1 MNSGIPVRWV
11 LSQPELGL
19 VLRGG
24 GGGLG
29 RTITLVITSELAEP
43 QQWMSGGELVLTT
56 GMGLPLGRADRQRYL
71 EDLHAVGIAGLG
83 FGVGLSY
90 ETVPEDLIEAADRL
104 GLPLFE
110 VPLPTPFGAITK
122 KVMQRLA
129 DQEYEQV
136 LRASRAQPRL
146 TRAAIQGARAMSKEL
161 AAALSATVLVIGA
174 DGAIAEAQP
183 RKPAAGILERIEEFL
198 GARGDGAGSGVIQV
212 GSGQYLVLQAITAG
226 QTVHGYLA
234 VVTDAALSP
243 VDQVLLG
250 HASSLLAIDFEKPA
264 RLRIAQNR
272 LNSQAMAMLLAE
284 PGDPD
289 TMWQT
294 LGTAADRTGR
304 VRALV
309 LRCAS
314 PGAAVQALEAVD
326 AQLRPLN
333 RQLFAHVAGDRVAV
347 LLSGSDSDDTA
358 EQLLTGLP
366 APVRATM
373 RAGLSAPQP
382 LRRFTSAVEHA
393 ELAASAALP
402 GARPLELAASA
413 GHALL
418 AFPEAQRVLGA
429 VSEAMLQ
436 PLVDYDERNGT
447 DLIGSLRAY
456 LEAHGQWETAATVLG
471 VHRHTLRSRVAKIE
485 SVLGCQ
491 LDQALVRAELLLAVI
506 ARR

>member
-24 GGGLG
+24 GDGLG
-29 RTITLVITSELAEP
+29 RGITLVLTSELAEP

-56 GMGLPLGRADRQRYL
+56 GLGLPLSRADRQRYL
-71 EDLHAVGIAGLG
+71 EDLHAVGIAGVG
-83 FGVGLSY
+83 FGIGLSY
-90 ETVPEDLIEAADRL
+90 ETVPEELIEAADRL

-110 VPLPTPFGAITK
+110 VSLPTPFGAITK

-129 DQEYEQV
+129 DQEYEKV
-136 LRASRAQPRL
+136 LRASRAQPRM
-146 TRAAIQGARAMSKEL
+146 TRAAIQGARAVSKEL

-174 DGAIAEAQP
+174 DGTLSEAQP

-198 GARGDGAGSGVIQV
+198 GAGGDGARSGALQI
-212 GSGQYLVLQAITAG
+212 GSGQYLALQAITAG
-226 QTVHGYLA
+226 QTVHGHLA
-234 VVTDAALSP
+234 VVTDAVLSS

-272 LNSQAMAMLLAE
+272 LNAQAMGMLLAE

-289 TMWQT
+289 IMWQ
-294 LGTAADRTGR
+294 LLATAADRTGR

-309 LRCAS
+309 LWCAS
-314 PGAAVQALEAVD
+314 PDDAAEALETVD
-326 AQLRPLN
+326 THLRSLN

-347 LLSGSDSDDTA
+347 LLGGSDSDDTA
-358 EQLLTGLP
+358 GQLLDELP

-373 RAGLSAPQP
+373 RAGLSAAHP
-382 LRRFTSAVEHA
+382 LRRFTAAVEHA
-393 ELAASAALP
+393 DLAASAAVP
-402 GARPLELAASA
+402 GTRPLELAASA

-418 AFPEAQRVLGA
+418 AFPEARRVLGA

-436 PLVDYDERNGT
+436 PLVDYDERQGT
-447 DLIGSLRAY
+447 DLITSLRVY
-456 LEAHGQWETAATVLG
+456 LEAHGQWEAAANTLG

-485 SVLGCQ
+485 SVLGCR
-491 LDQALVRAELLLAVI
+491 LDQALVRAELLLAII